1 MCIPTDDYESMK
13 WLTKYKESNVSKYKY
28 CTCTEIEKQIGDI
41 ERSVEIG
48 LESRNGADY
57 RIKLLLLD
65 NKFRNLRAKAEA
77 DLDEKYNVAYAK
89 IRSALKE

>member
-1 MCIPTDDYESMK
+1 MCIPTEDSETMK
-13 WLTKYKESNVSKYKY
+13 RLIKNKESNVSKHKY

-41 ERSVEIG
+41 ERSIETG

-57 RIKLLLLD
+57 RINILLLD
-65 NKFRNLRAKAEA
+65 NKFRNLRAKAKA

>member
-1 MCIPTDDYESMK
+1 M
-13 WLTKYKESNVSKYKY
+13 SKYKY

-41 ERSVEIG
+41 ESCVDRG